1 MQLYSIKSF
10 EKLGSHGLYDPSV
23 MIPNYASAVLLNNLV
38 KAYNLTKK
46 TLPISQSI
54 ENFCLGYND
63 ESKSFKL
70 NYGLSILENI
80 NSENQQKVVIF
91 GKGISKD
98 NDVSGI
104 MEIPNNIANSFGFDI
119 YQIFQPSDNLSNCY
133 VLGSC
138 YLTYENGVNELQFVL
153 AKSSKDTNGEDLI
166 FSKDLSLEKMEDILL
181 NSTEITYPE
190 PTTDISKSILI
201 YKFIIDIENFVNDRQ
216 LDRFFIYF
224 YDVRNPEGLFS
235 LSEENLF
242 LNLIPNIIIGN
253 QQIISMKNV
262 ELDNIKA
269 VIQSW
274 VDLEN
279 WVPSFE
285 FYWTNSN
292 VPLPDEL
299 NEFLETELG
308 III

>member
-1 MQLYSIKSF
+1 MQPNSINTF
-10 EKLGSHGLYDPSV
+10 EKLGSHGLFDPSI
-23 MIPNYASAVLLNNLV
+23 MIPSYASAVILNNLV

-46 TLPISQSI
+46 TVPISQSI

-80 NSENQQKVVIF
+80 NASNQQKTVIF
-91 GKGISKD
+91 GKGVSKD
-98 NDVSGI
+98 IDSPGI
-104 MEIPNNIANSFGFDI
+104 MEIPNSILNSFGFDI

-133 VLGSC
+133 VLGAA
-138 YLTYENGVNELQFVL
+138 YLTFENDSNEVQFVI
-153 AKSSKDTNGEDLI
+153 AKSSMDITGDDLI
-166 FSKDLSLEKMEDILL
+166 FSRDLTLEYMEDILH
-181 NSTEITYPE
+181 NSTDIVFPE
-190 PTTDISKSILI
+190 PTADSSKSVLL
-201 YKFIIDIENFVNDRQ
+201 YKFIIDIDNFVNDRK

-224 YDVRNPEGLFS
+224 YDMRNPKGLFS

-262 ELDNIKA
+262 ELDNIKT

-285 FYWTNSN
+285 FYWANSN

-299 NEFLETELG
+299 KEFLEIELG
-308 III
+308 ITI